1 MVYYV
6 SYVKDRL
13 GNNYLG
19 IDIPYEIVEPYL
31 TRLEEVI
38 GEENYK
44 IFTKNQQTRDSG
56 KHHMTVINVMDY
68 NRLSKDMGVDKF
80 INSLE
85 LVFDY
90 EIDDLEMLGI
100 GTATKDTNTA
110 YFIVCKS
117 DKLDAIRTRYELPKH
132 DFHVT
137 LGFDAK
143 DVFGVPKNKVI
154 D

>member
-38 GEENYK
+38 GEENYQ

-117 DKLDAIRTRYELPKH
+117 DKLDAIRTRYELPKF

-137 LGFDAK
+137 LGFNPK